1 VRRAKALQLQ
11 IIVELVED
19 RLHYLTVAETCAMT
33 QVTRRRV
40 SGVRSFS
47 VG

>member
-1 VRRAKALQLQ
+1 MHRTQALQLQ
-11 IIVELVED
+11 IAVELVED
-19 RLHYLTVAETCAMT
+19 RLHYLTVAEARART

>member
-1 VRRAKALQLQ
+1 LQLQ
-11 IIVELVED
+11 VTVEFVED
-19 RLHYLTVAETCAMT
+19 RLHDLTVAETDGLA

>member
-1 VRRAKALQLQ
+1 MRRAKALQLQ
-11 IIVELVED
+11 VTVEFVED
-19 RLHYLTVAETCAMT
+19 RLHHLTVAETDGLA